1 MTIRLENTGT
11 DEAIST
17 TANIDLPF
25 EGTKEAFIG
34 KIKPN
39 NDAPAVFSLDGGT
52 GGDYPYT

>member
-25 EGTKEAFIG
+25 EGDK
-34 KIKPN
+34 
-39 NDAPAVFSLDGGT
+39 GGVYRQ
-52 GGDYPYT
+52 D